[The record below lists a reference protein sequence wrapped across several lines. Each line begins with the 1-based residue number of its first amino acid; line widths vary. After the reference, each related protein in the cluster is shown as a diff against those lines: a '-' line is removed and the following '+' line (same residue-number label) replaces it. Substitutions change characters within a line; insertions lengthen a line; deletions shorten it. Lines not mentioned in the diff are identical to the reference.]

1 MSFNVAAA
9 FFRSKRCTRVSLVVS
24 LALASLLFFTS
35 GAVMA
40 LDGIDLSNPPEES
53 GEEAGEGGCSRLVQ
67 IKYPFLSCTNGEI
80 GSADGDDSWEDNR
93 QIPFMSVWTESDGY
107 WGPSYN
113 EM

>member
-1 MSFNVAAA
+1 
-9 FFRSKRCTRVSLVVS
+9 
-24 LALASLLFFTS
+24 
-35 GAVMA
+35 
-40 LDGIDLSNPPEES
+40 
-53 GEEAGEGGCSRLVQ
+53 LVQ

-80 GSADGDDSWEDNR
+80 GSADGDESWEDNR

>member
-9 FFRSKRCTRVSLVVS
+9 FFRSERHTRFSLVVS
-24 LALASLLFFTS
+24 LALASLLFLFS

-40 LDGIDLSNPPEES
+40 LDGIDLSNPPEET
-53 GEEAGEGGCSRLVQ
+53 GEEAGEGGCSQLVQ
-67 IKYPFLSCTNGEI
+67 IKYPFLTCTNGEI
-80 GSADGDDSWEDNR
+80 GSADGDESWEDNR

>member
-9 FFRSKRCTRVSLVVS
+9 LFRSDRRTAVRLIVS
-24 LALASLLFFTS
+24 LALASLLFFSS

-40 LDGIDLSNPPEES
+40 LDGIDLSNPPEEAS
-53 GEEAGEGGCSRLVQ
+53 EEPGEGACSRLVQ
-67 IKYPFLSCTNGEI
+67 IKYPFLSCTDGEI

-93 QIPFMSVWTESDGY
+93 QIPLMSPWTESDGY

-113 EM
+113 EI